1 VTNTDQSSTNT
12 KIFDADNMNSHGLS
26 FEEIDIR
33 DEIEVNHNPESHFVE
48 VDHRVRNI
56 SFLFLLLLLVL
67 SLIVYSEQFAYSS
80 KILPSINI
88 GNNNFG
94 SQSKSDA
101 KKNLDKEIKKAL
113 DTAITVN
120 MEGKSIS
127 ISPQDIG
134 LKYDSQKSV
143 DLAYEKAKSF
153 SPTGATSSF
162 FMRHFSTVKVDPIY
176 TVDKK
181 AFETVAQNVSSELST
196 GRTDAG
202 ITIDGL
208 NVNVQK
214 AVSGTG
220 VSASEIK
227 NELNASI
234 KSFNTKKIDLK
245 KKKVDAQ
252 ITLNEAN
259 AKAKIVKQ
267 IFAENTVVTTP
278 AGNTITITPQQI
290 SSALTVVASG
300 AKLNINIDEA
310 LLRTAIASELSAAEI
325 APVDATFAVNGST
338 VSVVPSVAGKKVD
351 LESTIK
357 LIVKGQHTISAKVIE
372 NNPKHDTAWANSLN
386 IRELVSTYTTNF
398 PAGQERVKNITRAA
412 QQVQDTVIEPNE
424 IFSLNNKLG
433 KRTAENGY
441 VKAPVFSSND
451 GFFEDFGGG
460 ASQFTTTMFNAIWFG
475 GYKDIEH
482 APHSIYISRYPMGRE
497 ATLNWGSIDL
507 KFQNDSKSGILV
519 KTYVGPTSVTVS
531 FYGDK
536 EGRTVKSEGPNII
549 SQTEIAKEYTDDPTL
564 EVGKEKETE
573 HGYKGMVVENFRII
587 SRPGQEDKRERYRWT
602 YIMVPAKV
610 LRGTKPVTP

>member
-1 VTNTDQSSTNT
+1 
-12 KIFDADNMNSHGLS
+12 MNSHGLS

-202 ITIDGL
+202 ITIDHL
-208 NVNVQK
+208 
-214 AVSGTG
+214 
-220 VSASEIK
+220 
-227 NELNASI
+227 
-234 KSFNTKKIDLK
+234 
-245 KKKVDAQ
+245 
-252 ITLNEAN
+252 
-259 AKAKIVKQ
+259 
-267 IFAENTVVTTP
+267 
-278 AGNTITITPQQI
+278 
-290 SSALTVVASG
+290 
-300 AKLNINIDEA
+300 
-310 LLRTAIASELSAAEI
+310 
-325 APVDATFAVNGST
+325 
-338 VSVVPSVAGKKVD
+338 
-351 LESTIK
+351 
-357 LIVKGQHTISAKVIE
+357 
-372 NNPKHDTAWANSLN
+372 
-386 IRELVSTYTTNF
+386 
-398 PAGQERVKNITRAA
+398 
-412 QQVQDTVIEPNE
+412 
-424 IFSLNNKLG
+424 
-433 KRTAENGY
+433 
-441 VKAPVFSSND
+441 
-451 GFFEDFGGG
+451 
-460 ASQFTTTMFNAIWFG
+460 
-475 GYKDIEH
+475 
-482 APHSIYISRYPMGRE
+482 
-497 ATLNWGSIDL
+497 
-507 KFQNDSKSGILV
+507 
-519 KTYVGPTSVTVS
+519 
-531 FYGDK
+531 
-536 EGRTVKSEGPNII
+536 
-549 SQTEIAKEYTDDPTL
+549 
-564 EVGKEKETE
+564 
-573 HGYKGMVVENFRII
+573 
-587 SRPGQEDKRERYRWT
+587 
-602 YIMVPAKV
+602 
-610 LRGTKPVTP
+610 